1 MAAAVISPA
10 FRRGEG
16 SATAGEIAVMT
27 TLRHAGKA
35 VAVMVPV
42 SQLARLGLPA
52 LIVLGSLVILVLA
65 ISCWIIASDDRSS
78 RMVWLM
84 LAARGRPDVPAR
96 RPPRRL
102 ELSSSRTAG
111 SGKVST
117 EPDKLA

>member
-1 MAAAVISPA
+1 
-10 FRRGEG
+10 
-16 SATAGEIAVMT
+16 MT

-65 ISCWIIASDDRSS
+65 VSCWIIASDDRSS
-78 RMVWLM
+78 RMAWLM
-84 LAARGRPDVPAR
+84 LAARGRPDIPAR

-102 ELSSSRTAG
+102 ELSPSRTAG

-117 EPDKLA
+117 EPDELA

>member
-1 MAAAVISPA
+1 
-10 FRRGEG
+10 
-16 SATAGEIAVMT
+16 MT

-52 LIVLGSLVILVLA
+52 LIVLGSLAILMLA

-78 RMVWLM
+78 RMARLM
-84 LAARGRPDVPAR
+84 LAARGRPAVPAR

-102 ELSSSRTAG
+102 ELSPSRAAG
-111 SGKVST
+111 SGQVST
-117 EPDKLA
+117 EPDELA